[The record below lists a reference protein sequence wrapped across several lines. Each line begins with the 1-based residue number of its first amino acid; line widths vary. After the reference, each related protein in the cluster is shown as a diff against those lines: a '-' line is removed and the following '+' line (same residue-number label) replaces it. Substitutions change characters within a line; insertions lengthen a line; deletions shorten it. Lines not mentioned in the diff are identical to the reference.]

1 MSIVTLLARLLLGL
15 VFTVFGANGFFHF
28 LPMPPMQGKAHDF
41 IMALVNSGYMMQVA
55 FGVQLICGVLLLL
68 GLFVPLALVL
78 LAPIIVNIVLF
89 HAMLEPPQTLV
100 VPLVV
105 AALELFLI
113 SRYWVY
119 FGALFT
125 PLAKAGWFRTTA
137 G

>member
-1 MSIVTLLARLLLGL
+1 MGIVTLLARLLLGL

-28 LPMPPMQGKAHDF
+28 LPMPPMQGKPLDL
-41 IMALVNSGYMMQVA
+41 IMALVNSGYLMQVV
-55 FGVQLICGVLLLL
+55 FTVQIVCGVLLLL

-89 HAMLEPPQTLV
+89 HAMLEAPQTLV

-105 AALELFLI
+105 TALELFLI
-113 SRYWVY
+113 SRYWAY
-119 FGALFT
+119 FAALFT
-125 PLAKAGWFRTTA
+125 PFAKAGWFRTLA